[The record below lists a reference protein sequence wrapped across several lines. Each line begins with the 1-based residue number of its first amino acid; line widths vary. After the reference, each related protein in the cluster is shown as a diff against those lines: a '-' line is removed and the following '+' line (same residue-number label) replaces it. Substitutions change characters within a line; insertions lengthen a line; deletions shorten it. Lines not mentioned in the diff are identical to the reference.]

1 MYEHLKNKISRLRV
15 LEIFKKAKI
24 FLIEA
29 PRKN

>member
-15 LEIFKKAKI
+15 LEIIKKAKI

-29 PRKN
+29 PGH